1 MRKKLMEMKETFE
14 EKARKQA
21 EEYNEFRE
29 KCMKEL
35 EGKDWTAK
43 DEQYD
48 ILKALKAEKEE
59 QMKKHK
65 EEMNN
70 LVRCF
75 TKKRANTKRV
85 RKLLKKHEQEMKH
98 VDDPEEKED
107 LEEKHDKEIN
117 ELIQELIN
125 KSNDDC
131 HIF

>member
-35 EGKDWTAK
+35 EGKDWTAE

-65 EEMNN
+65 EEIYN
-70 LVRCF
+70 LMRCF
-75 TKKRANTKRV
+75 TKKRANTKKV

>member
-1 MRKKLMEMKETFE
+1 
-14 EKARKQA
+14 
-21 EEYNEFRE
+21 
-29 KCMKEL
+29 MKEL
-35 EGKDWTAK
+35 EGKDWTAE

-85 RKLLKKHEQEMKH
+85 RKLLKKHEQEMKY

-131 HIF
+131 HIFQSIVKARPDLPVSNTSAHTESQQTLDRFS